1 MYKFGHKMGWATFW
15 PILCKKNLVTLVA
28 LHLIAVVTIFARM
41 AQNRKRSFFKRHD
54 LGIKI

>member
-41 AQNRKRSFFKRHD
+41 AKPEKGFFSRD
-54 LGIKI
+54 TIWA